1 MTLRFQQVTLTVL
14 CLITFQYGYISHIGL
29 TFPLTCIFHM
39 FSLRAYVIILFP
51 IVVKVLY
58 SKSILL
64 PGTLLLFVEIIVLDK
79 SLYTRILHK
88 LIVLFAS
95 VTGIGH
101 YYRGLPM
108 SSYPVKHPVSFPVY
122 PVRYVCLP

>member
-1 MTLRFQQVTLTVL
+1 ML
-14 CLITFQYGYISHIGL
+14 SH
-29 TFPLTCIFHM
+29 
-39 FSLRAYVIILFP
+39 RAYVIIPFP
-51 IVVKVLY
+51 VVVKVLY

-108 SSYPVKHPVSFPVY
+108 ISLSKIFQK
-122 PVRYVCLP
+122 RN

>member
-1 MTLRFQQVTLTVL
+1 MTLRFQRTTLTVL
-14 CLITFQYGYISHIGL
+14 GLITLQYGYISHIGL

-39 FSLRAYVIILFP
+39 LSHRAYVIIPFP
-51 IVVKVLY
+51 VVVKVLY

-108 SSYPVKHPVSFPVY
+108 ISLSKIFQK
-122 PVRYVCLP
+122 RN

>member
-1 MTLRFQQVTLTVL
+1 ML
-14 CLITFQYGYISHIGL
+14 SH
-29 TFPLTCIFHM
+29 
-39 FSLRAYVIILFP
+39 RAYVIIPFP
-51 IVVKVLY
+51 VVVKVLY

-88 LIVLFAS
+88 LVVLFAS
-95 VTGIGH
+95 ITGIGH

-108 SSYPVKHPVSFPVY
+108 IS
-122 PVRYVCLP
+122 LPKIFQKRN

>member
-1 MTLRFQQVTLTVL
+1 MTLRSQRATLTVL
-14 CLITFQYGYISHIGL
+14 CLITFQYGYISQIGL

-39 FSLRAYVIILFP
+39 LSHRAYVVILFP

-58 SKSILL
+58 GKSILL

-88 LIVLFAS
+88 LVVLFTS
-95 VTGIGH
+95 ITGIS
-101 YYRGLPM
+101 YYYKGLPM
-108 SSYPVKHPVSFPVY
+108 IS
-122 PVRYVCLP
+122 LPKIFQKRN